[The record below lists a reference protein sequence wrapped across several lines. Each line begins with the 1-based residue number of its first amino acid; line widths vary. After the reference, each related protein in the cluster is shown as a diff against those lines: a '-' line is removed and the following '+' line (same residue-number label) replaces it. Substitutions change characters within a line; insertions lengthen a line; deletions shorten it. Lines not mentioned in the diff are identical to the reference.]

1 MKIHKIIFI
10 IWLSFF
16 SIILFAEITEPIEQ
30 FPKLKLDPK
39 KNQIELNPS
48 ELIRQNIDLIDKQ
61 NKKIARDQ
69 EINVSSI
76 FDLSLNDIR
85 KKALQNNLDIKIA
98 QFDPKISNDNLNR
111 EKAKFD
117 QTLYVYANYK
127 ENKLPSI
134 ADDYFMIK
142 SSSQD
147 LNDQEV
153 KLNQLSQERQN
164 ISLDMGIKIPLQ
176 TGGQMTISSPLVRK
190 KSYGEFSSDE
200 YQNALRFSFTQPLL
214 RNYGLDVN
222 TTSIKLAENKN
233 SINLQRLKLQ
243 SIRIIS
249 IVDKAYWELKQ
260 AWSILNVRKQQ
271 YELAEKNLT
280 MVKKKYDEGL
290 LAKIELTRAEIGIAD
305 QIEKLI
311 YAETQL
317 KISNRQ
323 LFYFINNLNNDDEQK
338 SAMIYSPISEPSLI
352 EFNINKNELYAKALK
367 NRIEL
372 IEQEIQITN
381 KELEADYFNNQ
392 TLPLFSLQYEYGAL
406 SNTYSNFNKAY
417 AGTLGDS
424 YNDWMLGIKFEVPFS
439 NEARK
444 SRLSQAINE
453 KNKTLQTYELK
464 KLTVKKEIY
473 DAVDVLNQNWQRIKT
488 SRQQVL
494 IAGIN
499 YDAELKQFEE
509 GFRTMTE
516 VLEALNRL
524 GDVQIKEIQATIDYQ
539 VSLIDLSF
547 ATGSLLG
554 YSNTE
559 I

>member
-1 MKIHKIIFI
+1 MRLIIIFI
-10 IWLSFF
+10 IFGFCSSLIFVH
-16 SIILFAEITEPIEQ
+16 AEGNSTIEE
-30 FPKLKLDPK
+30 FPELKLDPK
-39 KNQIELNPS
+39 KNQKA
-48 ELIRQNIDLIDKQ
+48 LIPFEFNKNNIKALDLKNQ
-61 NKKIARDQ
+61 NKALDL
-69 EINVSSI
+69 EINDSI
-76 FDLSLNDIR
+76 IYDLTLSDIR

-98 QFDPKISNDNLNR
+98 QFDPKISQDKLNQ

-117 QTLYVYANYK
+117 QTLFVYANYR

-134 ADDYFMIK
+134 ANDYYLIK
-142 SSSQD
+142 SNSAS
-147 LNDQEV
+147 LNNEEI
-153 KLNQLSQERQN
+153 KLNQLPQEQQN

-176 TGGQMTISSPLVRK
+176 TGGQMSISSPLMRK
-190 KSYGEFSSDE
+190 KSYGDFGVDE
-200 YQNALRFSFTQPLL
+200 YRNALRFSFTQPLL
-214 RNYGLDVN
+214 RNFGKNIN
-222 TTSIKLAENKN
+222 TTSIKIADNQN
-233 SINLQRLKLQ
+233 IINQQRLKLQ

-271 YELAEKNLT
+271 YELAEKNLE
-280 MVKKKYDEGL
+280 MVKMKYDEGL
-290 LAKIELTRAEIGIAD
+290 IAKIELNRAEIGIAD

-311 YAETQL
+311 YAETDL
-317 KISNRQ
+317 KIKNRQ
-323 LFYFINNLNNDDEQK
+323 LFYFINNLNDNNNA
-338 SAMIYSPISEPSLI
+338 SSMLYSPISEPSLI
-352 EFNINKNELYAKALK
+352 EFNINKNELYSNALK

-381 KELEADYFNNQ
+381 KELETEYFKNQ
-392 TLPLFSLQYEYGAL
+392 TLPLFALQYEYGAL

-417 AGTLGDS
+417 TGSLDDNF
-424 YNDWMLGIKFEVPFS
+424 NDWMLGFKFEVPFT

-509 GFRTMTE
+509 GLRTMTE

-524 GDVQIKEIQATIDYQ
+524 GDVQIREIQATIDYQ
-539 VSLIDLSF
+539 IALIDLSF

>member
-1 MKIHKIIFI
+1 MRLIIIFI
-10 IWLSFF
+10 IFGFCSSLNF
-16 SIILFAEITEPIEQ
+16 LHAESNSTIEE
-30 FPKLKLDPK
+30 FPELKLDPK
-39 KNQIELNPS
+39 KNQKALIPS
-48 ELIRQNIDLIDKQ
+48 ELIKKNIKVLDLKNQ
-61 NKKIARDQ
+61 NKALDL
-69 EINVSSI
+69 EINDSI
-76 FDLSLNDIR
+76 IYDLTLNDIR

-98 QFDPKISNDNLNR
+98 QFDPKISQDKLNQ

-117 QTLYVYANYK
+117 QTLFVYANYR

-134 ADDYFMIK
+134 ANDYYLIK
-142 SSSQD
+142 SNSAS
-147 LNDQEV
+147 LNNEEI
-153 KLNQLSQERQN
+153 KLNQLPQEQQN

-176 TGGQMTISSPLVRK
+176 TGGQMSISSPLMRK
-190 KSYGEFSSDE
+190 KSYGDFGVDE
-200 YQNALRFSFTQPLL
+200 YRNALRFSFTQPLL
-214 RNYGLDVN
+214 RNFGKNIN
-222 TTSIKLAENKN
+222 TTSIKIADNQN
-233 SINLQRLKLQ
+233 IINQQRLKLQ

-271 YELAEKNLT
+271 YELAEKNLE
-280 MVKKKYDEGL
+280 MVKMKYDEGL
-290 LAKIELTRAEIGIAD
+290 IAKIELNRAEIGIAD

-311 YAETQL
+311 YAETDL
-317 KISNRQ
+317 KIKNRQ
-323 LFYFINNLNNDDEQK
+323 LFYFINNLNDNNNA
-338 SAMIYSPISEPSLI
+338 SSMLYSPISEPSLI
-352 EFNINKNELYAKALK
+352 EFNINKNELYSNALK

-381 KELEADYFNNQ
+381 KELETEYFKNQ
-392 TLPLFSLQYEYGAL
+392 TLPLFALQYEYGAL

-417 AGTLGDS
+417 TGSLDDNF
-424 YNDWMLGIKFEVPFS
+424 NDWMLGFKFEVPFT

-509 GFRTMTE
+509 GLRTMTE

-524 GDVQIKEIQATIDYQ
+524 GDVQIREIQATIDYQ
-539 VSLIDLSF
+539 VALIDLSF

-554 YSNTE
+554 YSNAE

>member
-1 MKIHKIIFI
+1 M
-10 IWLSFF
+10 
-16 SIILFAEITEPIEQ
+16 
-30 FPKLKLDPK
+30 
-39 KNQIELNPS
+39 
-48 ELIRQNIDLIDKQ
+48 
-61 NKKIARDQ
+61 
-69 EINVSSI
+69 SSI

-153 KLNQLSQERQN
+153 KLNQLSQEQQN

-214 RNYGLDVN
+214 RNYGSDVN

-417 AGTLGDS
+417 SGTLGDS

>member
-153 KLNQLSQERQN
+153 KLNQLSQEQQN

-214 RNYGLDVN
+214 RNYGSDVN

>member
-1 MKIHKIIFI
+1 MRLIIIFI
-10 IWLSFF
+10 IFGFCSSLNF
-16 SIILFAEITEPIEQ
+16 LHAEGNSTIEE
-30 FPKLKLDPK
+30 FPELKLDPK
-39 KNQIELNPS
+39 KNQKALIPS
-48 ELIRQNIDLIDKQ
+48 ELIKKNTKVLDLKNQ
-61 NKKIARDQ
+61 NKALDL
-69 EINVSSI
+69 EINDSI
-76 FDLSLNDIR
+76 IYDLTLNDIR
-85 KKALQNNLDIKIA
+85 KKALQNNLDIKIS
-98 QFDPKISNDNLNR
+98 QFDPKISQDKLNQ

-117 QTLYVYANYK
+117 QTLFVYANYR

-134 ADDYFMIK
+134 ANDYYLIK
-142 SSSQD
+142 SNSAS
-147 LNDQEV
+147 LNNEEI
-153 KLNQLSQERQN
+153 KLNQLPQEQQN
-164 ISLDMGIKIPLQ
+164 ISLDMGINIPLQ
-176 TGGQMTISSPLVRK
+176 TGGQMSISSPLMRK
-190 KSYGEFSSDE
+190 KSYGDFGVDE
-200 YQNALRFSFTQPLL
+200 YRNALRFSFTQPLL
-214 RNYGLDVN
+214 RNFGENIN
-222 TTSIKLAENKN
+222 TTSIKIADNQN
-233 SINLQRLKLQ
+233 IINQQRLKLQ

-271 YELAEKNLT
+271 YELAEKNLE
-280 MVKKKYDEGL
+280 MVKMKYDEGL
-290 LAKIELTRAEIGIAD
+290 IAKIELNRAEIGIAD

-311 YAETQL
+311 YAETDL
-317 KISNRQ
+317 KIKNRQ
-323 LFYFINNLNNDDEQK
+323 LFYFINNLNDNNNA
-338 SAMIYSPISEPSLI
+338 SSMLYSPISEPSLI
-352 EFNINKNELYAKALK
+352 EFNINKNELYSNALK

-381 KELEADYFNNQ
+381 KELETEYFKNQ
-392 TLPLFSLQYEYGAL
+392 TLPLFALQYEYGAL

-417 AGTLGDS
+417 TGSLDDNF
-424 YNDWMLGIKFEVPFS
+424 NDWMLGFKFEVPFT

-509 GFRTMTE
+509 GLRTMTE

-524 GDVQIKEIQATIDYQ
+524 GDVQIREIQATIDYQ
-539 VSLIDLSF
+539 VALIDLSF

-554 YSNTE
+554 YSNAE

>member
-1 MKIHKIIFI
+1 MRLIIIFI
-10 IWLSFF
+10 IFGFCSSLNF
-16 SIILFAEITEPIEQ
+16 LHAESNSTIEE
-30 FPKLKLDPK
+30 FPELKLDPK
-39 KNQIELNPS
+39 KNQKALIPS
-48 ELIRQNIDLIDKQ
+48 ELIKKNIKVLDLNNQ
-61 NKKIARDQ
+61 NKALDL
-69 EINVSSI
+69 EINDSI
-76 FDLSLNDIR
+76 IYDLTLNDIR

-98 QFDPKISNDNLNR
+98 QFDPKISQDKLNQ

-117 QTLYVYANYK
+117 QTLFVYANYR

-134 ADDYFMIK
+134 ANDYYLIK
-142 SSSQD
+142 SNSAS
-147 LNDQEV
+147 LNNEEI
-153 KLNQLSQERQN
+153 KLNQLPQEQKN

-176 TGGQMTISSPLVRK
+176 TGGQMSISSPLMRK
-190 KSYGEFSSDE
+190 KSYGDFGVDE
-200 YQNALRFSFTQPLL
+200 YRNALRFSFTQPLL
-214 RNYGLDVN
+214 RNFGKNIN
-222 TTSIKLAENKN
+222 TTSIKIADNQN
-233 SINLQRLKLQ
+233 TINQQRLKLQ

-271 YELAEKNLT
+271 YELAEKNLE
-280 MVKKKYDEGL
+280 MVKMKYDEGL
-290 LAKIELTRAEIGIAD
+290 IAKIELNRAEIGIAD

-311 YAETQL
+311 YAETDL
-317 KISNRQ
+317 KIKNRQ
-323 LFYFINNLNNDDEQK
+323 LFYFINNLNDNNNA
-338 SAMIYSPISEPSLI
+338 SSILYSPISEPSLI
-352 EFNINKNELYAKALK
+352 EFNINKNELYSNALK

-381 KELEADYFNNQ
+381 TELETEYFKNQ
-392 TLPLFSLQYEYGAL
+392 TLPLFALQYEYGAL

-417 AGTLGDS
+417 SGSLDDNF
-424 YNDWMLGIKFEVPFS
+424 NDWMLGFKFEVPFT

-509 GFRTMTE
+509 GLRTMTE

-524 GDVQIKEIQATIDYQ
+524 GDVQIREIQATIDYQ
-539 VSLIDLSF
+539 IALIDLSF

-554 YSNTE
+554 YSNAE

>member
-1 MKIHKIIFI
+1 MRLIIIFI
-10 IWLSFF
+10 IFVFCS
-16 SIILFAEITEPIEQ
+16 SINFLHAEGNSTIEE
-30 FPKLKLDPK
+30 FPELKLDPK
-39 KNQIELNPS
+39 KNQKALIPT
-48 ELIRQNIDLIDKQ
+48 ELIKKNIKVLDLNNQ
-61 NKKIARDQ
+61 NKALDL
-69 EINVSSI
+69 EINDSI
-76 FDLSLNDIR
+76 IYDLTLNDIR

-98 QFDPKISNDNLNR
+98 QFDPKISQDKLNQ

-117 QTLYVYANYK
+117 QTLFVYANYR

-134 ADDYFMIK
+134 ANDYYLIK
-142 SSSQD
+142 SNSAS
-147 LNDQEV
+147 LNNEEI
-153 KLNQLSQERQN
+153 KLNQLPQEQQN
-164 ISLDMGIKIPLQ
+164 ISLDMGINIPLQ
-176 TGGQMTISSPLVRK
+176 TGGQMSISSPLMRK
-190 KSYGEFSSDE
+190 KSYGDFGVDE
-200 YQNALRFSFTQPLL
+200 YRNALRFSFTQPLL
-214 RNYGLDVN
+214 RNFGENIN
-222 TTSIKLAENKN
+222 TTSIKIADNQN
-233 SINLQRLKLQ
+233 IINQQRLKLQ

-271 YELAEKNLT
+271 YELAEKNLE
-280 MVKKKYDEGL
+280 MVKMKYDEGL
-290 LAKIELTRAEIGIAD
+290 IAKIELNRAEIGIAD

-311 YAETQL
+311 YAETDL
-317 KISNRQ
+317 KIKNRQ
-323 LFYFINNLNNDDEQK
+323 LFYFINNLNDNNNA
-338 SAMIYSPISEPSLI
+338 SSMLYSPISEPSLI
-352 EFNINKNELYAKALK
+352 EFNINKNELYSNALK

-381 KELEADYFNNQ
+381 KELETEYFKNQ
-392 TLPLFSLQYEYGAL
+392 TLPLFALQYEYGAL

-417 AGTLGDS
+417 TGSLDDNF
-424 YNDWMLGIKFEVPFS
+424 NDWMLGFKFEVPFT

-509 GFRTMTE
+509 GLRTMTE

-524 GDVQIKEIQATIDYQ
+524 GDVQIREIQATIDYQ
-539 VSLIDLSF
+539 VALIDLSF

>member
-1 MKIHKIIFI
+1 MRLIIIFI
-10 IWLSFF
+10 IFGFCSSLNF
-16 SIILFAEITEPIEQ
+16 LHAESNSTIEE
-30 FPKLKLDPK
+30 FPELKLDPK
-39 KNQIELNPS
+39 KNQKALIPS
-48 ELIRQNIDLIDKQ
+48 ELIKKNIKVLDLKNQ
-61 NKKIARDQ
+61 NKALDL
-69 EINVSSI
+69 EINDSI
-76 FDLSLNDIR
+76 IYDLTLNDIR

-98 QFDPKISNDNLNR
+98 QFDPKISQDKLNQ

-117 QTLYVYANYK
+117 QTLFVYANYR

-134 ADDYFMIK
+134 ANDYYLIK
-142 SSSQD
+142 SNSAS
-147 LNDQEV
+147 LNNEEI
-153 KLNQLSQERQN
+153 KLNQLPQEQQN
-164 ISLDMGIKIPLQ
+164 ISLDMGINIPLQ
-176 TGGQMTISSPLVRK
+176 TGGQMSISSPLMRK
-190 KSYGEFSSDE
+190 KSYGDFGVDE
-200 YQNALRFSFTQPLL
+200 YRNALRFSFTQPLL
-214 RNYGLDVN
+214 RNFGENIN
-222 TTSIKLAENKN
+222 TTSIKIADNQN
-233 SINLQRLKLQ
+233 IINQQRLKLQ

-271 YELAEKNLT
+271 YELAEKNLE
-280 MVKKKYDEGL
+280 MVKMKYDEGL
-290 LAKIELTRAEIGIAD
+290 IAKIELNRAEIGIAD

-311 YAETQL
+311 YAETDL
-317 KISNRQ
+317 KIKNRQ
-323 LFYFINNLNNDDEQK
+323 LFYFINNLNDNNNA
-338 SAMIYSPISEPSLI
+338 SSMLYSPISEPSLI
-352 EFNINKNELYAKALK
+352 EFNINKNELYSNALK

-381 KELEADYFNNQ
+381 KELETEYFKNQ
-392 TLPLFSLQYEYGAL
+392 TLPLFALQYEYGAL

-417 AGTLGDS
+417 SGSLDDNF
-424 YNDWMLGIKFEVPFS
+424 NDWMLGFKFEVPFT

-509 GFRTMTE
+509 GLRTMTE

-524 GDVQIKEIQATIDYQ
+524 GDVQIREIQATIDYQ
-539 VSLIDLSF
+539 VALIDLSF

-554 YSNTE
+554 YSNAE

>member
-1 MKIHKIIFI
+1 MRLIIIFI
-10 IWLSFF
+10 IFGFYSSLIFVH
-16 SIILFAEITEPIEQ
+16 AEGNSTIEE
-30 FPKLKLDPK
+30 FPELKLDPK
-39 KNQIELNPS
+39 KNQKA
-48 ELIRQNIDLIDKQ
+48 LIPFEFNKNNIKALDLKNQ
-61 NKKIARDQ
+61 NKALDL
-69 EINVSSI
+69 EINDSI
-76 FDLSLNDIR
+76 IYDLTLNDIR

-98 QFDPKISNDNLNR
+98 QFDPKISQDKLNQ

-117 QTLYVYANYK
+117 QTLFVYANYR

-134 ADDYFMIK
+134 ANDYYLIK
-142 SSSQD
+142 SNSAS
-147 LNDQEV
+147 LNNEEI
-153 KLNQLSQERQN
+153 KLNQLPQEQQN

-176 TGGQMTISSPLVRK
+176 TGGQMSISSPLMRK
-190 KSYGEFSSDE
+190 KSYGDFGVDE
-200 YQNALRFSFTQPLL
+200 YRNALRFSFTQPLL
-214 RNYGLDVN
+214 RNFGENIN
-222 TTSIKLAENKN
+222 TTSIKIADNQN
-233 SINLQRLKLQ
+233 IINQQRLKLQ

-271 YELAEKNLT
+271 YELAEKNLE
-280 MVKKKYDEGL
+280 MVKMKYDEGL
-290 LAKIELTRAEIGIAD
+290 IAKIELNRAEIGIAD

-311 YAETQL
+311 YAETDL
-317 KISNRQ
+317 KIKNRQ
-323 LFYFINNLNNDDEQK
+323 LFYFINNLNDNNNA
-338 SAMIYSPISEPSLI
+338 SSMLYSPISEPSLI
-352 EFNINKNELYAKALK
+352 EFNINKNELYSNALK

-381 KELEADYFNNQ
+381 KELETEYFKNQ
-392 TLPLFSLQYEYGAL
+392 TLPLFALQYEYGAL

-417 AGTLGDS
+417 SGSLDDNF
-424 YNDWMLGIKFEVPFS
+424 NDWMLGFKFEVPFT

-509 GFRTMTE
+509 GLRTMTE

-524 GDVQIKEIQATIDYQ
+524 GDVQIREIQATIDYQ
-539 VSLIDLSF
+539 VALIDLSF

-554 YSNTE
+554 YSNAE

>member
-1 MKIHKIIFI
+1 MRLIIIFI
-10 IWLSFF
+10 IFGFCSSLIFVH
-16 SIILFAEITEPIEQ
+16 AEGNSTIEE
-30 FPKLKLDPK
+30 FPELKLDPK
-39 KNQIELNPS
+39 KNQKA
-48 ELIRQNIDLIDKQ
+48 LIPFEFNKNNIKALDLKNQ
-61 NKKIARDQ
+61 NKALDL
-69 EINVSSI
+69 EINDSI
-76 FDLSLNDIR
+76 IYDLTLNDIR

-98 QFDPKISNDNLNR
+98 QFDPKISQDKLNQ

-117 QTLYVYANYK
+117 QTLFVYANYR

-134 ADDYFMIK
+134 ANDYYLIK
-142 SSSQD
+142 SNSAS
-147 LNDQEV
+147 LNNEEI
-153 KLNQLSQERQN
+153 KLNQLPQEQQN

-176 TGGQMTISSPLVRK
+176 TGGQMSISSPLMRK
-190 KSYGEFSSDE
+190 KSYGDFGVDE
-200 YQNALRFSFTQPLL
+200 YRNALRFSFTQPLL
-214 RNYGLDVN
+214 RNFGKNIN
-222 TTSIKLAENKN
+222 TTSIKIADNQN
-233 SINLQRLKLQ
+233 IINQQRLKLQ

-271 YELAEKNLT
+271 YELAEKNLE
-280 MVKKKYDEGL
+280 MVKMKYDEGL
-290 LAKIELTRAEIGIAD
+290 IAKIELNRAEIGIAD

-311 YAETQL
+311 YAETDL
-317 KISNRQ
+317 KIKNRQ
-323 LFYFINNLNNDDEQK
+323 LFYFINNLNDNNNA
-338 SAMIYSPISEPSLI
+338 SSMLYSPISEPSLI
-352 EFNINKNELYAKALK
+352 EFNINKNELYSNALK

-381 KELEADYFNNQ
+381 KELETEYFKNQ
-392 TLPLFSLQYEYGAL
+392 TLPLFALQYEYGAL

-417 AGTLGDS
+417 SGSLDDNF
-424 YNDWMLGIKFEVPFS
+424 NDWMLGFKFEVPFT

-509 GFRTMTE
+509 GLRTMTE

-524 GDVQIKEIQATIDYQ
+524 GDVQIREIQATIDYQ
-539 VSLIDLSF
+539 VALIDLSF

-554 YSNTE
+554 YSNAE

>member
-1 MKIHKIIFI
+1 MKIIPTIFI
-10 IWLSFF
+10 IGLSFGLKF
-16 SIILFAEITEPIEQ
+16 LHAETNGSIEQ
-30 FPKLKLDPK
+30 FPELKLDPK
-39 KNQIELNPS
+39 KNQKALDPS
-48 ELIRQNIDLIDKQ
+48 ILIKKNIDLLELQ
-61 NKKIARDQ
+61 NENIAKDQ
-69 EINVSSI
+69 EINDSI
-76 FDLSLNDIR
+76 IYDLTLNDIR

-98 QFDPKISNDNLNR
+98 QFEPKISQDKLNR

-117 QTLYVYANYK
+117 QTLFVYANYS

-134 ADDYFMIK
+134 ADDYYLIK
-142 SSSQD
+142 SNSPN
-147 LNDQEV
+147 LNNQEI
-153 KLNQLSQERQN
+153 KLNQLAQDQQN
-164 ISLDMGIKIPLQ
+164 IALDMGIKIPLQ
-176 TGGQMTISSPLVRK
+176 TGGQMSISSPLVRK
-190 KSYGEFSSDE
+190 KSYGDFGVDE
-200 YQNALRFSFTQPLL
+200 YRNALRFSFTQPLL
-214 RNYGLDVN
+214 RDFGKDVN
-222 TTSIKLAENKN
+222 TTSIKLAENQN
-233 SINLQRLKLQ
+233 NINLQRTKLQ

-271 YELAEKNLT
+271 YELAEKNLA
-280 MVKKKYDEGL
+280 MVKMKYDEGL
-290 LAKIELTRAEIGIAD
+290 VAKIELTRAEIGIAD
-305 QIEKLI
+305 QIERLI
-311 YAETQL
+311 FAETSL
-317 KISNRQ
+317 KIKNRQ
-323 LFYFINNLNNDDEQK
+323 LFYFINNLNDNDQVT
-338 SAMIYSPISEPSLI
+338 SMLYSPISKPSLI
-352 EFNINKNELYAKALK
+352 EFNINKNELYSNALK

-381 KELEADYFNNQ
+381 KELEADYFKNQ
-392 TLPLFSLQYEYGAL
+392 TLPLFALQYEYGAL

-417 AGTLGDS
+417 SGSLNDNF
-424 YNDWMLGIKFEVPFS
+424 NDWMLGFKFEVPFT

-488 SRQQVL
+488 TRQQVL

-509 GFRTMTE
+509 GLRTMTE

-539 VSLIDLSF
+539 IALTDLSF

>member
-1 MKIHKIIFI
+1 MRLIIIFI
-10 IWLSFF
+10 IFGFCSSLNF
-16 SIILFAEITEPIEQ
+16 LHAESNSTIEE
-30 FPKLKLDPK
+30 FPELKLDPK
-39 KNQIELNPS
+39 KNQKALKPS
-48 ELIRQNIDLIDKQ
+48 ELIKKNIKLLDLKNQ
-61 NKKIARDQ
+61 NKALDL
-69 EINVSSI
+69 EINDSTI
-76 FDLSLNDIR
+76 YDLTINDIR

-98 QFDPKISNDNLNR
+98 QFDPKISQDKLNQ

-117 QTLYVYANYK
+117 QTLFVYANYR

-134 ADDYFMIK
+134 ANDYYLIK
-142 SSSQD
+142 SNSAS
-147 LNDQEV
+147 LNNQEI
-153 KLNQLSQERQN
+153 KLNQLPQEQQQM
-164 ISLDMGIKIPLQ
+164 SLDMGINIPLQ
-176 TGGQMTISSPLVRK
+176 TGGKMSISSPLMRK
-190 KSYGEFSSDE
+190 KSYGDFGVDE

-214 RNYGLDVN
+214 RNFGKDIN
-222 TTSIKLAENKN
+222 TTSIKIADNQN
-233 SINLQRLKLQ
+233 NINQQRIKLQ

-271 YELAEKNLT
+271 YELAEKNLE
-280 MVKKKYDEGL
+280 MVKMKYDEGL
-290 LAKIELTRAEIGIAD
+290 IPKIELTRAEIGIAD

-311 YAETQL
+311 YAETDL
-317 KISNRQ
+317 KIKNRQ
-323 LFYFINNLNNDDEQK
+323 LFYFINNLDDNNDT
-338 SAMIYSPISEPSLI
+338 SSMLYSPISDPLLI
-352 EFNINKNELYAKALK
+352 EFNINKNELYSNALK

-381 KELEADYFNNQ
+381 KELETEYFKNQ
-392 TLPLFSLQYEYGAL
+392 TLPLFALQYEYGAL

-417 AGTLGDS
+417 SGSLDDNF
-424 YNDWMLGIKFEVPFS
+424 NDWMLGFKFEVPFT

-488 SRQQVL
+488 TRQQVL

-499 YDAELKQFEE
+499 YDAELNQFDE
-509 GFRTMTE
+509 GLRTMTE

-524 GDVQIKEIQATIDYQ
+524 GDVQIREIQATIDYQ
-539 VSLIDLSF
+539 VALIDLSF

-554 YSNTE
+554 YSNAE

>member
-153 KLNQLSQERQN
+153 KLNQLSQEQQN

-214 RNYGLDVN
+214 RNYGSDVN

-417 AGTLGDS
+417 SGTLGDS

>member
-1 MKIHKIIFI
+1 MVKFFFNYFI
-10 IWLSFF
+10 CRNHR
-16 SIILFAEITEPIEQ
+16 AIEQ

-153 KLNQLSQERQN
+153 KLNQLSQEQQN

-214 RNYGLDVN
+214 RNYGSDVN

>member
-1 MKIHKIIFI
+1 MRLIIIFI
-10 IWLSFF
+10 IFGFCSSLNF
-16 SIILFAEITEPIEQ
+16 LHAESNSTIEE
-30 FPKLKLDPK
+30 FPELKLDPK
-39 KNQIELNPS
+39 KNQKALIPS
-48 ELIRQNIDLIDKQ
+48 ELIKKNIKVLDLNNQ
-61 NKKIARDQ
+61 NKALDL
-69 EINVSSI
+69 EINDSI
-76 FDLSLNDIR
+76 IYDLTLNDIR

-98 QFDPKISNDNLNR
+98 QFDPKISQDKLNQ

-117 QTLYVYANYK
+117 QTLFVYANYR

-134 ADDYFMIK
+134 ANDYYLIK
-142 SSSQD
+142 SNSAS
-147 LNDQEV
+147 LNNEEI
-153 KLNQLSQERQN
+153 KLNQLPQEQQN

-176 TGGQMTISSPLVRK
+176 TGGQMSISSPLMRK
-190 KSYGEFSSDE
+190 KSYGDFGVDE
-200 YQNALRFSFTQPLL
+200 YRNALRFSFTQPLL
-214 RNYGLDVN
+214 RNFGKNIN
-222 TTSIKLAENKN
+222 TTSIKIADNQN
-233 SINLQRLKLQ
+233 IINQQRLKLQ

-271 YELAEKNLT
+271 YELAEKNLE
-280 MVKKKYDEGL
+280 MVKMKYDEGL
-290 LAKIELTRAEIGIAD
+290 IAKIELNRAEIGIAD

-311 YAETQL
+311 YAETDL
-317 KISNRQ
+317 KIKNRQ
-323 LFYFINNLNNDDEQK
+323 LFYFINNLNDNNNA
-338 SAMIYSPISEPSLI
+338 SSMLYSPISEPSLI
-352 EFNINKNELYAKALK
+352 EFNINKNELYSNALK

-381 KELEADYFNNQ
+381 KELETEYFKNQ
-392 TLPLFSLQYEYGAL
+392 TLPLFALQYEYGAL

-417 AGTLGDS
+417 SGSLNDNF
-424 YNDWMLGIKFEVPFS
+424 NDWMLGFKFEVPFT

-509 GFRTMTE
+509 GLRTMTE

-524 GDVQIKEIQATIDYQ
+524 GDVQIREIQATIDYQ
-539 VSLIDLSF
+539 VALIDLSF

>member
-1 MKIHKIIFI
+1 MRLIIIFI
-10 IWLSFF
+10 IFGFCS
-16 SIILFAEITEPIEQ
+16 SINFLHAEGNSTIEE
-30 FPKLKLDPK
+30 FPELKLDPK
-39 KNQIELNPS
+39 KNQKALMPF
-48 ELIRQNIDLIDKQ
+48 ELIKKNIKVLDLKNQ
-61 NKKIARDQ
+61 NKALDL
-69 EINVSSI
+69 EINDSI
-76 FDLSLNDIR
+76 IYDLTLNDIR

-98 QFDPKISNDNLNR
+98 QFDPKISQDKLNQ

-117 QTLYVYANYK
+117 QTLFVYANYR

-134 ADDYFMIK
+134 ANDYYLIK
-142 SSSQD
+142 SNSAS
-147 LNDQEV
+147 LNNEEI
-153 KLNQLSQERQN
+153 KLNQLPQEQQN
-164 ISLDMGIKIPLQ
+164 ISLDMGINIPLQ
-176 TGGQMTISSPLVRK
+176 TGGQMSISSPLMRK
-190 KSYGEFSSDE
+190 KSYGDFGVDE
-200 YQNALRFSFTQPLL
+200 YRNALRFSFTQPLL
-214 RNYGLDVN
+214 RNFGGNIN
-222 TTSIKLAENKN
+222 TTSIKIADNQN
-233 SINLQRLKLQ
+233 IINQQRLKLQ

-271 YELAEKNLT
+271 YELAEKNLE
-280 MVKKKYDEGL
+280 MVKMKYDEGL
-290 LAKIELTRAEIGIAD
+290 IAKIELNRAEIGIAD

-311 YAETQL
+311 YAETDL
-317 KISNRQ
+317 KIKNRQ
-323 LFYFINNLNNDDEQK
+323 LFYFINNLNDNNNA
-338 SAMIYSPISEPSLI
+338 SSMLYSPISEPSLI
-352 EFNINKNELYAKALK
+352 EFNINKNELYSNALK

-381 KELEADYFNNQ
+381 KELETEYFKNQ
-392 TLPLFSLQYEYGAL
+392 TLPLFALQYEYGAL

-417 AGTLGDS
+417 TGSLDDNF
-424 YNDWMLGIKFEVPFS
+424 NDWMLGFKFEVPFT

-509 GFRTMTE
+509 GLRTMTE

-524 GDVQIKEIQATIDYQ
+524 GDVQIREIQATIDYQ
-539 VSLIDLSF
+539 VALIDLSF

-554 YSNTE
+554 YSNAE

>member
-1 MKIHKIIFI
+1 MRLIIIFI
-10 IWLSFF
+10 IFGFCSSLNF
-16 SIILFAEITEPIEQ
+16 LHAESNSTIEE
-30 FPKLKLDPK
+30 FPELKLDPK
-39 KNQIELNPS
+39 KNQKALIPS
-48 ELIRQNIDLIDKQ
+48 ELIKKNIKVLDLNNQ
-61 NKKIARDQ
+61 NKALDL
-69 EINVSSI
+69 EINDSI
-76 FDLSLNDIR
+76 IYDLTLNDIR

-98 QFDPKISNDNLNR
+98 QFDPKISEDKLNQ

-117 QTLYVYANYK
+117 QTLFVYANYR

-134 ADDYFMIK
+134 ANDYYLIK
-142 SSSQD
+142 SNSAS
-147 LNDQEV
+147 LNNEEI
-153 KLNQLSQERQN
+153 KLNQLPQEQQN

-176 TGGQMTISSPLVRK
+176 TGGQMSISSPLMRK
-190 KSYGEFSSDE
+190 KSYGDFGVDE
-200 YQNALRFSFTQPLL
+200 YRNALRFSFTQPLL
-214 RNYGLDVN
+214 RNFGKNIN
-222 TTSIKLAENKN
+222 TTSIKIADNQN
-233 SINLQRLKLQ
+233 NINQQRLKLQ

-271 YELAEKNLT
+271 YELAEKNLE
-280 MVKKKYDEGL
+280 MVKMKYEEGL
-290 LAKIELTRAEIGIAD
+290 IAKIELNRAEIGIAD

-311 YAETQL
+311 YAETDL
-317 KISNRQ
+317 KIKNRQ
-323 LFYFINNLNNDDEQK
+323 LFYFINNLNDNNNA
-338 SAMIYSPISEPSLI
+338 SSMLYSPISEPSLI
-352 EFNINKNELYAKALK
+352 EFNINKNELYSNALK

-381 KELEADYFNNQ
+381 KELETEYFKNQ
-392 TLPLFSLQYEYGAL
+392 TLPLFALQYEYGAL

-417 AGTLGDS
+417 TGSLDDNF
-424 YNDWMLGIKFEVPFS
+424 NDWMLGFKFEVPFT

-509 GFRTMTE
+509 GLRTMTE

-524 GDVQIKEIQATIDYQ
+524 GDVQIREIQATIDYQ
-539 VSLIDLSF
+539 VALIDLSF

>member
-1 MKIHKIIFI
+1 MRLIIIFI
-10 IWLSFF
+10 IFGFCSSLNF
-16 SIILFAEITEPIEQ
+16 LHAESNSTIEE
-30 FPKLKLDPK
+30 FPELKLDPK
-39 KNQIELNPS
+39 KNQKALIPS
-48 ELIRQNIDLIDKQ
+48 ELIKKNIKVLDLNNQ
-61 NKKIARDQ
+61 NKALDL
-69 EINVSSI
+69 EINDSI
-76 FDLSLNDIR
+76 IYDLTLNDIR

-98 QFDPKISNDNLNR
+98 QFDPKISQDKLNQ

-117 QTLYVYANYK
+117 QTLFVYANYR

-134 ADDYFMIK
+134 ANDYYLIK
-142 SSSQD
+142 SNSAS
-147 LNDQEV
+147 LNNEEI
-153 KLNQLSQERQN
+153 KLNQLPQEQQN

-176 TGGQMTISSPLVRK
+176 TGGQMSISSPLMRK
-190 KSYGEFSSDE
+190 KSYGDFGVDE
-200 YQNALRFSFTQPLL
+200 YRNALRFSFTQPLL
-214 RNYGLDVN
+214 RNFGKNIN
-222 TTSIKLAENKN
+222 TTSIKIADNQN
-233 SINLQRLKLQ
+233 IINQQRLKLQ

-271 YELAEKNLT
+271 YELAEKNLE
-280 MVKKKYDEGL
+280 MVKMKYDEGL
-290 LAKIELTRAEIGIAD
+290 IAKIELNRAEIGIAD

-311 YAETQL
+311 YAETDL
-317 KISNRQ
+317 KIKNRQ
-323 LFYFINNLNNDDEQK
+323 LFYFINNLNDNNNA
-338 SAMIYSPISEPSLI
+338 SSMLYSPISEPSLI
-352 EFNINKNELYAKALK
+352 EFNINKNELYSNALK

-381 KELEADYFNNQ
+381 KELETEYFKNQ
-392 TLPLFSLQYEYGAL
+392 TLPLFALQYEYGAL

-417 AGTLGDS
+417 SGSLNDNF
-424 YNDWMLGIKFEVPFS
+424 NDWMLGFKFEGPFT

-509 GFRTMTE
+509 GLRTMTE

-524 GDVQIKEIQATIDYQ
+524 GDVQIREIQATIDYQ
-539 VSLIDLSF
+539 VALIDLSF

>member
-1 MKIHKIIFI
+1 MRLIIIFI
-10 IWLSFF
+10 IFGFCSSLNF
-16 SIILFAEITEPIEQ
+16 LHAESNSTIEE
-30 FPKLKLDPK
+30 FPELKLDPK
-39 KNQIELNPS
+39 KNQKALIPS
-48 ELIRQNIDLIDKQ
+48 ELIKKNIKVLDLNNQ
-61 NKKIARDQ
+61 NKALDL
-69 EINVSSI
+69 EINDSI
-76 FDLSLNDIR
+76 IYDLTLNDIR

-98 QFDPKISNDNLNR
+98 QFDPKISEDKLNQ

-117 QTLYVYANYK
+117 QTLFVYANYR

-134 ADDYFMIK
+134 ANDYYLIK
-142 SSSQD
+142 SNSAS
-147 LNDQEV
+147 LNNEEI
-153 KLNQLSQERQN
+153 KLNQLPQEQQN

-176 TGGQMTISSPLVRK
+176 TGGQMSISSPLMRK
-190 KSYGEFSSDE
+190 KSYGDFGVDE
-200 YQNALRFSFTQPLL
+200 YRNALRFSFTQPLL
-214 RNYGLDVN
+214 RNFGKNVN
-222 TTSIKLAENKN
+222 TASIKIADNQN
-233 SINLQRLKLQ
+233 IINQQRLKLQ

-271 YELAEKNLT
+271 YELAEKNLE
-280 MVKKKYDEGL
+280 MVKMKYDEGL
-290 LAKIELTRAEIGIAD
+290 IAKIELNRAEIGIAD

-311 YAETQL
+311 YAETDL
-317 KISNRQ
+317 KIKNRQ
-323 LFYFINNLNNDDEQK
+323 LFYFINNLNDNNNA
-338 SAMIYSPISEPSLI
+338 SSMLYSPISEPSLI
-352 EFNINKNELYAKALK
+352 EFNINKNELYSNALK

-381 KELEADYFNNQ
+381 KELETEYFKNQ
-392 TLPLFSLQYEYGAL
+392 TLPLFALQYEYGAL

-417 AGTLGDS
+417 TGSLDDNF
-424 YNDWMLGIKFEVPFS
+424 NDWMLGFKFEVPFT

-509 GFRTMTE
+509 GLRTMTE

-524 GDVQIKEIQATIDYQ
+524 GDVQIREIQATIDYQ
-539 VSLIDLSF
+539 VALIDLSF